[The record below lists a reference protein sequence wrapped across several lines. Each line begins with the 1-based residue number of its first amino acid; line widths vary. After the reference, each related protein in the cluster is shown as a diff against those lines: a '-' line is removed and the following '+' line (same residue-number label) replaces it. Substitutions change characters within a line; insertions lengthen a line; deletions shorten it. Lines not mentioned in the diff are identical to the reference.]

1 MRTAR
6 PRELE
11 ADKALGVDYAD
22 LARYL
27 TTVVHGPAAQAAG
40 GATRKESHAA
50 WDGFAH
56 QDRESPKKPPSCWWR
71 SPVDR
76 TWLSFPDRCHL
87 RACHKNPRGR
97 RATHVRRSHLLLIGA
112 SLAAGLFRYLR
123 DDGPSFRP
131 AALAS

>member
-11 ADKALGVDYAD
+11 ADKHLGVHYAD

-40 GATRKESHAA
+40 GATRKESHGA
-50 WDGFAH
+50 WEGFAH
-56 QDRESPKKPPSCWWR
+56 QDGESPKKPPSCWWR

-76 TWLSFPDRCHL
+76 TWLSFPALPH
-87 RACHKNPRGR
+87 
-97 RATHVRRSHLLLIGA
+97 
-112 SLAAGLFRYLR
+112 FR
-123 DDGPSFRP
+123 
-131 AALAS
+131 